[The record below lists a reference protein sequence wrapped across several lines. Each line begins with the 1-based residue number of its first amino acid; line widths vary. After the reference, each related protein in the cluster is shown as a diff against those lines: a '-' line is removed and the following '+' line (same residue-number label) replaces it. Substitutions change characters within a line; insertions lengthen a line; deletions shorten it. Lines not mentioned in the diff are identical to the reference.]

1 MRQGYRVLDFAS
13 AADAL
18 ELLRGQSEEIDLVLS
33 DIVMPQMG
41 GMELAC
47 EARRLRPGIKVL
59 LMSGYTDASVTN
71 QGMIT
76 ADTPF
81 IQKPFTAASLRSK
94 VRETLR

>member
-1 MRQGYRVLDFAS
+1 
-13 AADAL
+13 
-18 ELLRGQSEEIDLVLS
+18 
-33 DIVMPQMG
+33 MG